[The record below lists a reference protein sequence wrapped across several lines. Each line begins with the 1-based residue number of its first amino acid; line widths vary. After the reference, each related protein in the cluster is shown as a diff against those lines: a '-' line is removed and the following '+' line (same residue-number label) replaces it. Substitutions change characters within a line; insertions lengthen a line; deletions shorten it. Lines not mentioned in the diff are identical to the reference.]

1 MAPRGHLFNR
11 NSRFWGSINVRRILD
26 RLYIWSGYI
35 GAGFIV
41 AICAIVF
48 TQVVLNAIDRVA
60 NLLTGSAIGLTIP
73 SYSDFTG
80 FFLIAASFF
89 ALAYALR
96 EGAHI
101 RVTLVIQNTTGALR
115 QAIEFFCVLLA
126 LSVAVYFCWYTA
138 MLVYESYTFNDLS
151 SGIIAVP
158 IWIPQ
163 STMVIGLTILSIA
176 LLDDLITLL
185 RGGHPSYFDK
195 GENLLADHVA
205 KKPGAN

>member
-1 MAPRGHLFNR
+1 M
-11 NSRFWGSINVRRILD
+11 RRILD
-26 RLYIWSGYI
+26 RLYTWSGYI

-41 AICAIVF
+41 AICAVVF
-48 TQVVLNAIDRVA
+48 AQVVLNAIDRVA
-60 NLLTGSAIGLTIP
+60 KILTGSAIGLTIP

-80 FFLIAASFF
+80 FFLTAATFF

-101 RVTLVIQNTTGALR
+101 RVTLVIQHTTGKLR
-115 QAIEFFCVLLA
+115 QVIEFFCVSLA
-126 LSVAVYFCWYTA
+126 LSVAAYFCWYTA
-138 MLVYESYTFNDLS
+138 LLVYESYTFNDLS

-163 STMVIGLTILSIA
+163 SSMVLGLAILSIA
-176 LLDDLITLL
+176 LLDDLVTVL

-195 GENLLADHVA
+195 GENLLTGHVTEE
-205 KKPGAN
+205 PGSK

>member
-1 MAPRGHLFNR
+1 MATSLIVTAGF
-11 NSRFWGSINVRRILD
+11 GGINVRRILD
-26 RLYIWSGYI
+26 RLYTWSGYI

-48 TQVVLNAIDRVA
+48 AQVILNAIDRVA
-60 NLLTGSAIGLTIP
+60 KILTGSAIGLTIP

-80 FFLIAASFF
+80 FFLTAASFF

-96 EGAHI
+96 EGSHI
-101 RVTLVIQNTTGALR
+101 RVTLVIQNTTGRLR
-115 QAIEFFCVLLA
+115 QVIEFFCVLFA

-138 MLVYESYTFNDLS
+138 LLVYESYTYNDLS

-163 STMVIGLTILSIA
+163 SSMVLGLAILSIA

-205 KKPGAN
+205 EKPGAN

>member
-1 MAPRGHLFNR
+1 MGHLFSFVAVFGGNYM
-11 NSRFWGSINVRRILD
+11 RRILD
-26 RLYIWSGYI
+26 RLYIWSGYA

-41 AICAIVF
+41 AICAVVF
-48 TQVVLNAIDRVA
+48 AQVVLNAIDRVA
-60 NLLTGSAIGLTIP
+60 KILTGSAIGLTIP

-80 FFLIAASFF
+80 FFLTAASFF

-101 RVTLVIQNTTGALR
+101 RVTLVIQNTTGRLR
-115 QAIEFFCVLLA
+115 QVIEFVCVTLA

-138 MLVYESYTFNDLS
+138 LLTYESYSFNDLS

-163 STMVIGLTILSIA
+163 SSMVLGLAVLSIA
-176 LLDDLITLL
+176 LLDDLITIL
-185 RGGHPSYFDK
+185 RGGHPSYFAK
-195 GENLLADHVA
+195 GENLLVSHVS
-205 KKPGAN
+205 KELGSK

>member
-1 MAPRGHLFNR
+1 M
-11 NSRFWGSINVRRILD
+11 RRILD
-26 RLYIWSGYI
+26 RLYTWSGYT
-35 GAGFIV
+35 GAGFIA
-41 AICAIVF
+41 AICVVVF
-48 TQVVLNAIDRVA
+48 AQVLLNAIDRVA
-60 NLLTGSAIGLTIP
+60 KILTGSAIGLTIP

-80 FFLIAASFF
+80 FFLTAASFF

-101 RVTLVIQNTTGALR
+101 RVTLVIQHTTGKLR
-115 QAIEFFCVLLA
+115 QTIEFFCVLLA

-138 MLVYESYTFNDLS
+138 LLTYESYTYNDLS

-163 STMVIGLTILSIA
+163 LSMVLGLAILSIA
-176 LLDDLITLL
+176 LLDDLITIL

-195 GENLLADHVA
+195 GENLLAGHVPEE
-205 KKPGAN
+205 PGSK